1 MYARDVLT
9 VEAGNPE
16 ARLLLARTQIAKGE
30 IAEAGRTVVALVK
43 EVPSVAAV
51 HTTNGALQYA
61 KRNRPAAREAFVRAL
76 MLTPGDLGALQ
87 WLVML
92 DLEEKKPADARARM
106 DARLEETPEDAR
118 VLLLAARTHASTGD
132 VATAERYLR
141 RAVAADPL
149 LLDAY
154 GSLTQLYVAQGTLPQ
169 ARAEFG
175 EVVKR
180 QPESVAART
189 VLGML
194 YEMEG
199 KDADAEREYETAL
212 ALDQRAGIAANNLAW
227 ILAETDRDLNRAL
240 ALAQTAYAQLP
251 DDARIQDT
259 LGWVYFKKG
268 MYPQAV
274 DQLQRAANA
283 DARNPMTHYHLGLAL
298 VRSGNSQRGTAAL
311 REALRLNPT
320 FEKAADAQ
328 KTLAQMPL

>member
-1 MYARDVLT
+1 
-9 VEAGNPE
+9 
-16 ARLLLARTQIAKGE
+16 
-30 IAEAGRTVVALVK
+30 
-43 EVPSVAAV
+43 
-51 HTTNGALQYA
+51 
-61 KRNRPAAREAFVRAL
+61 

-259 LGWVYFKKG
+259 LGWVYFQEGNVPAGGGSVAAGCQRRRPKPDDALPPGIGTGPQRQLPAGIGRTARGAPPEPDVRKG
-268 MYPQAV
+268 
-274 DQLQRAANA
+274 R
-283 DARNPMTHYHLGLAL
+283 
-298 VRSGNSQRGTAAL
+298 
-311 REALRLNPT
+311 
-320 FEKAADAQ
+320 
-328 KTLAQMPL
+328 